1 MRDRGGRQVRGAAS
15 ASKRVP
21 GSTGVHRPSVSPPGA
36 DSRQATGPLLT
47 PALRPPTHGAEET
60 PAGQPGLPSLRGHCL
75 GGAPGPAA
83 CASDARC
90 PELILTLPPPGTCLI
105 LSLEPHLD

>member
-1 MRDRGGRQVRGAAS
+1 MTGEGGRCGALPLQARGFQAVLGCTD
-15 ASKRVP
+15 RVC
-21 GSTGVHRPSVSPPGA
+21 PPGA

-47 PALRPPTHGAEET
+47 PALRPPTHGAEQT

-75 GGAPGPAA
+75 GGAPGLAA